1 MFSSRIALLALVL
14 GAAAL
19 LHGCVRR
26 PVTTL
31 EMSWVTPQLPQP
43 RFNKLL
49 IISVARDDFVQVV
62 FQDQMAA
69 ALKAHGI
76 NAVASKAYF
85 TISTDA
91 AIERF
96 KRTIDESGADYVL
109 LAYVTGR
116 DATQSRDDQF
126 MTIGDV
132 TGFYTGYDRYLSAAR
147 SASDYSR
154 QAMTTEASI
163 YQIQRPVQKQGQRLI
178 WSARIRIENP
188 QVMRGEDYAPQYVA
202 VVLESM
208 KRDKLF

>member
-1 MFSSRIALLALVL
+1 MFSSRIALLAVVL

-31 EMSWVTPQLPQP
+31 EMSWVTPQLPQE
-43 RFNKLL
+43 RFKKLL
-49 IISVARDDFVQVV
+49 IISVARDDFVQIV

-109 LAYVTGR
+109 LAHVTGR
-116 DATQSRDDQF
+116 DTKSRDDQF
-126 MTIGDV
+126 MTIGDA
-132 TGFYTGYDRYLSAAR
+132 TGLYTGYDRYLSAAR
-147 SASDYSR
+147 SSSDYSSETV
-154 QAMTTEASI
+154 TTEASI
-163 YQIQRPVQKQGQRLI
+163 YQIQGPVQKQGQRLI

-202 VVLESM
+202 IVLESM
-208 KRDKLF
+208 KKDKLF